1 MVRSPAVDEKCSS
14 PNRKMKAKILR
25 EFLGLS
31 NHSNERIGLISKQV
45 LYSSY
50 DLVKSV
56 VD

>member
-1 MVRSPAVDEKCSS
+1 
-14 PNRKMKAKILR
+14 MKAKILR

-56 VD
+56 VDWTAKWKLKFYENA